1 MAWAAARGD
10 PRAELVIQ
18 TSGLGFPRETKKAI
32 PLRFVKETARAVMGS
47 MSRRDL
53 SPPPE
58 SDVTVAQLS
67 LEKVRKVGQSH
78 KGCISIPPFSSQ
90 LTEA

>member
-18 TSGLGFPRETKKAI
+18 TSGLGLPRETKEAI
-32 PLRFVKETARAVMGS
+32 PLRFVKEMARAVMGS

-53 SPPPE
+53 SPPPK
-58 SDVTVAQLS
+58 SDVRHTQAICVRSLS
-67 LEKVRKVGQSH
+67 Q
-78 KGCISIPPFSSQ
+78 
-90 LTEA
+90 